1 MLLDRDIQVIGSTV
15 MEEEDTLADAPQRRG
30 SEFVAIGTAL
40 RDTVRQSA
48 SHVMYGKITVG
59 LNRNVALS
67 RGLRLCGGKGF
78 GMASLA
84 ADVGEDLASA
94 RG

>member
-1 MLLDRDIQVIGSTV
+1 
-15 MEEEDTLADAPQRRG
+15 LADSPQRR
-30 SEFVAIGTAL
+30 SAEFIAIGAAL

-48 SHVMYGKITVG
+48 SHVMYGKITEG
-59 LNRNVALS
+59 LKRNVALS
-67 RGLRLCGGKGF
+67 CGLRLCGGKGF
-78 GMASLA
+78 GMTGLA